1 MLRALSVQ
9 VRYAAP
15 AEPPL
20 ELLLAMRPILGAL
33 GCWSAR
39 ACAWIQDNQAEPED
53 ETPRQNRR
61 KAELAH
67 TRRRRWMDG
76 GVKFKFSYFT

>member
-33 GCWSAR
+33 GCWSAC
-39 ACAWIQDNQAEPED
+39 ACAWIQDNQKPED